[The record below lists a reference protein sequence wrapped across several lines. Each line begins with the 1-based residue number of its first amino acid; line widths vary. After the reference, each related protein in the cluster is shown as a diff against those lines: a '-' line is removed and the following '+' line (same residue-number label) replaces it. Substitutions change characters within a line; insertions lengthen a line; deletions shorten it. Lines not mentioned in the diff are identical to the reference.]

1 MADDTVEQHDVPDD
15 PRVLK
20 QQVHA
25 DGEHTEDCDRRKDG
39 RGTLKPNT
47 MMNSSSV
54 QSVHPDENENLLRGA
69 KEFGE
74 VGDKDPDPKP
84 NLGEGKLLKS
94 SSVPHVHCEVQC
106 REALSNVER
115 GDERFGA
122 VTSLGQSKDKGA
134 MLDNPDKTV
143 HKIRSAKKCRVTGQD
158 RSALM
163 IGIQFWKIFERSQTQ
178 QKGSTNK
185 GRASQMKQLDRK

>member
-74 VGDKDPDPKP
+74 VGDKDPDP
-84 NLGEGKLLKS
+84 
-94 SSVPHVHCEVQC
+94 
-106 REALSNVER
+106 
-115 GDERFGA
+115 
-122 VTSLGQSKDKGA
+122 
-134 MLDNPDKTV
+134 
-143 HKIRSAKKCRVTGQD
+143 
-158 RSALM
+158 
-163 IGIQFWKIFERSQTQ
+163 
-178 QKGSTNK
+178 
-185 GRASQMKQLDRK
+185 